1 MVDGS
6 YLSGG
11 SMRSQ
16 TVLVLTAL
24 AAGLVGATT
33 VLTVPAMAEDAQ
45 AVQSGHDSASVASLT
60 PAPAV
65 FVGSNAPF
73 ATPFLAA
80 VQPAVP
86 APIPPP
92 VGPPPVGI
100 ETGPSPWTGEKLTS
114 PRGGK
119 FPKRILRWANIV
131 VAVMDEQK
139 IPRKYLPGILA
150 QIQQE
155 SDGNPKLVYTYDSN
169 AAAGDPSKGLL
180 QVIGDTYQTHAKPGF
195 KNLKF
200 QTVPYTNIWAALHYV
215 KKSYG
220 MDKFASWNAGSNSA
234 Y

>member
-1 MVDGS
+1 
-6 YLSGG
+6 
-11 SMRSQ
+11 MRS
-16 TVLVLTAL
+16 TTTLAIAAL
-24 AAGLVGATT
+24 AAGLVGASTA
-33 VLTVPAMAEDAQ
+33 LTVPAMAEDAAAQ
-45 AVQSGHDSASVASLT
+45 QQSTATVGTLT
-60 PAPAV
+60 PAPPV

-80 VQPAVP
+80 AQPATP
-86 APIPPP
+86 APAAAPPVPP
-92 VGPPPVGI
+92 VGPD
-100 ETGPSPWTGEKLTS
+100 TGPSPWTGEPLRS
-114 PRGGK
+114 PNGGK

-155 SDGNPKLVYTYDSN
+155 SDGDPNLVNTYDSN

-195 KNLKF
+195 KNLKY

-215 KKSYG
+215 RKSYG
-220 MDKFASWNAGSNSA
+220 MDKFASWNSGSNEA

>member
-1 MVDGS
+1 
-6 YLSGG
+6 
-11 SMRSQ
+11 MRSQ
-16 TVLVLTAL
+16 TALVLSAL
-24 AAGLVGATT
+24 AAGLIGASTI
-33 VLTVPAMAEDAQ
+33 LTVPAMAEDAQ
-45 AVQSGHDSASVASLT
+45 AAPNSATVGTLT

-80 VQPAVP
+80 AQPAEP
-86 APIPPP
+86 APVAAP

-119 FPKRILRWANIV
+119 FPKRVLRWANIV

-155 SDGNPKLVYTYDSN
+155 SDGDPKLVNTYDSN

-195 KNLKF
+195 KNLKY
-200 QTVPYTNIWAALHYV
+200 QTVPYTNIWSALHYV
-215 KKSYG
+215 KTSYG
-220 MDKFASWNAGSNSA
+220 MDKFASWNSGSNSA